1 MILELTDAALGDL
14 QMIREYTFAQWGEIQ
29 EEKYLD
35 GIWEKFEDLVAD
47 PQRWRSREDL
57 FPGCRLA
64 VHEKHLILF
73 RVEGAKLQIVRVLH
87 GAMDLRGQ
95 LDD

>member
-14 QMIREYTFAQWGEIQ
+14 RMIREYTFAQWGEIQ

-35 GIWEKFEDLVAD
+35 GIWEKFEVLLAD
-47 PQRWRSREDL
+47 PRRWRVREDL

-73 RVEGAKLQIVRVLH
+73 RVEGARLQIVRVLH

-95 LDD
+95 LDE